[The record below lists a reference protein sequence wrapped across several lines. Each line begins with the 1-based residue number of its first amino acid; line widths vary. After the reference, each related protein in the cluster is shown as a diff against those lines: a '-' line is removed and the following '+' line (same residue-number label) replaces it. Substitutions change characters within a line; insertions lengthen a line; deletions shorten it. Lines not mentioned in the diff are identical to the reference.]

1 MADRNGLP
9 INTSN
14 QKSVWMRSE
23 HKANVYCK
31 LQKLPIK
38 NTQLKLTNKK
48 SIQTNHRAELIFL
61 QSQTEII

>member
-14 QKSVWMRSE
+14 KKSVWMRSE

-38 NTQLKLTNKK
+38 KYPV
-48 SIQTNHRAELIFL
+48 
-61 QSQTEII
+61 EIDQ